1 MVLNYIKNLLI
12 LVSMVTASVSV
23 STFALFVGIP
33 IRINISAVGSKVCVV
48 TAGIKKYKSIIK
60 MKRKKLD
67 KVVLSAKD
75 KLNTTEVLISKDLID
90 SFINHFIR
98 WIICWK
104 NLMIWKMQ

>member
-23 STFALFVGIP
+23 STFALFVGIH

-98 WIICWK
+98 
-104 NLMIWKMQ
+104 

>member
-23 STFALFVGIP
+23 STFALFVG
-33 IRINISAVGSKVCVV
+33 ISAVGSKVCVV

-98 WIICWK
+98 
-104 NLMIWKMQ
+104 

>member
-1 MVLNYIKNLLI
+1 MVLNYIRNLLI
-12 LVSMVTASVSV
+12 LVSTVTASVSV

-33 IRINISAVGSKVCVV
+33 IGIAISAVGSKVCVV
-48 TAGIKKYKSIIK
+48 APGIKKFKLIIK

-75 KLNTTEVLISKDLID
+75 KLNTTEVLISKDLMD

-98 WIICWK
+98 
-104 NLMIWKMQ
+104 